1 MFVEQRKAVFGIPL
15 SPAGTRLA
23 LPLSAGNGGVY
34 PQLPRKGVSVMAQ
47 GSILTASSV
56 FSAVDAQLGPAS
68 RKADC
73 SFAETGC
80 LQDGL
85 RRSLHSVSWIV
96 VKLLEGPDQ

>member
-23 LPLSAGNGGVY
+23 LPLSAGNGGVF
-34 PQLPRKGVSVMAQ
+34 PQLSRKGVSVMAQ

-56 FSAVDAQLGPAS
+56 FSADDAQLGPAS

-73 SFAETGC
+73 SFAEASR
-80 LQDGL
+80 LQVGL
-85 RRSLHSVSWIV
+85 RRSLHSVSCMDRNEV
-96 VKLLEGPDQ
+96 DGRA